1 MKLCTVWASLALT
14 ASLSVATV
22 SAADI
27 GVVEEIIA
35 KVNGDIITRSEIER
49 TRRQMEEELKKR
61 GTNGPELQ
69 KALAEREKDALRERI
84 DQLLL
89 VQKGKEMSINVEPDV
104 SKYIAELQLQSKIAD
119 PEKFQQYVREQT
131 GQTFEDF
138 KSEVRNGY
146 LTQRVIRQEV
156 GGRLTIPRADLEKYY
171 NDNKAK
177 FMRDDR
183 VFLREILVSTE
194 GKDDAGVAAAEKKAR
209 DLSARAKKGE
219 KFPELARAN
228 SDATTKEQYGELGGF
243 KKGELNKQIE
253 DIVFSA
259 DRGFVTDP
267 IRVSNGF
274 LILKVEEK
282 HKAGLASFEEVEQDV
297 MNEMIQPKFPGQVR
311 EFLTK
316 LRIESF
322 LEIKPGYVDS
332 GAAEGKNTAWT
343 DPAQL
348 KPETVTKSEVQNQPR
363 RRRMLGIVPIP
374 GTSKT
379 GKSSSK

>member
-1 MKLCTVWASLALT
+1 MKFRTVWAILALT
-14 ASLSVATV
+14 ASL

-49 TRRQMEEELKKR
+49 TRRQMEADLKR
-61 GTNGPELQ
+61 GGLNGPELQ
-69 KALAEREKDALRERI
+69 KALAERQKDALRERI

-89 VQKGKEMSINVEPDV
+89 VQKGKEMSINVEQDV
-104 SKYIAELQLQSKIAD
+104 SKYIAGLQLESKIAD

-138 KSEVRNGY
+138 KSEVRNGF

-156 GGRLTIPRADLEKYY
+156 GGRLTVPRAELEKYY
-171 NDNKAK
+171 NENKAK
-177 FMRDDR
+177 FTRDDR

-194 GKDDAGVAAAEKKAR
+194 GKDDAGIAAAEKKAR

-219 KFPELARAN
+219 KFPELAKAN

-243 KKGELNKQIE
+243 KRGELNKQIE
-253 DIVFSA
+253 EIVFA
-259 DRGFVTDP
+259 AERGFVTDP

-274 LILKVEEK
+274 LILKVEER

-316 LRIESF
+316 LRMESF
-322 LEIKPGYVDS
+322 LEIKPGYIDS

-348 KPETVTKSEVQNQPR
+348 KPETVTKAEVQNQPR